1 MTQKVISVSMD
12 QDLADAVDELA
23 YQNRQ
28 NRSEFIRAL
37 IRDNV
42 DVEKIEVAT

>member
-1 MTQKVISVSMD
+1 MSQKVISVGMEP
-12 QDLADAVDELA
+12 DLADAVDELA
-23 YQNRQ
+23 YQARKS
-28 NRSEFIRAL
+28 RSEFIREL